1 MGKWQRMLAMF
12 LSVFVFLLAMS
23 STVDAAEIKDEPAG
37 KKSSVYS
44 VPVTG
49 DLVPKQE
56 TDSKRNSLFG
66 KYGLATFQLD
76 YVTSLDPNKDLK
88 EDCDVGWSM
97 MIPIYGQYKAGKCAA
112 SAASTVLDQSVGKY
126 LDINFYINVY
136 NTMLWQNYIV
146 AAFALVK
153 FVSWAFTLEIITIML
168 KAYQQAMLSIQ
179 KILWEPMMYLMWA
192 VAVAWMIYYWISGKK
207 TKLWS
212 TFLNSI
218 IIIGLSGYLFANL
231 PTFLQSV
238 NNASTDVS
246 ITILSGLVGQVPE
259 EELANADAKAHREA
273 AKNAMDDNMSGI
285 LLDLP
290 YILINFGNPN
300 IANRIGVEGLLE
312 KGYDS
317 GPRVDYLMK
326 KYEQM
331 DDDGKRQMQWMT
343 ANKAPERLANSVVI
357 MIFAFAAGICFCIV
371 AALTIIWQFIALG
384 RGLLAA
390 IYLLISL
397 WPEYGMK
404 EAFLWLWSMIQA
416 LFMKVF
422 YSIVL
427 AIYII
432 MVVALA
438 AEVEEMGFLLLWF
451 LAIGMFIGLAIALK
465 ELRQKLESIPFG
477 NGVFGKGT
485 TNEAEGVLAKIG
497 DAAKTTAGIG
507 AAVAL
512 TAAGMPHGA
521 RVAMAVANK
530 GVKGAIKQEA
540 TQHLGGGAALKIQ
553 NARKER
559 KEKNDA
565 MAEYQERT
573 SGLQPEDA
581 ALANHIR
588 DVSGIDVTTAHG
600 RALLDQTA
608 PEFAKNNAEALG
620 RIGQHSLAHQMA
632 KEMPRHMPP
641 PGSLQHEMLARK
653 FGAENVEM
661 WREASANEW
670 ESVENKL
677 QSYNNLSLKDRATTP
692 KPTVTNAGIQKQFE
706 KIQLGNRLNENFQQV
721 RVDAKNARGDLIY
734 ADFNQFKAQQKN
746 AIGDQVY
753 RDFQKMV
760 AKSDGI
766 TIDLNQ
772 MPSMGQLGNVANTPP
787 VKVNLSTSS
796 IKQHLP
802 KDPMKMQSFIDNI
815 TKQVNEKFKTQGIQA
830 EKMDKPVYVQVDVP
844 VGGGTFGTQKV
855 EVQVNKFMETG
866 ATDASKLNLDPS
878 VIREQIK
885 QTLESANIKGG
896 QGNINIPMQQI
907 DMGKSR
913 LEVNVDLSNFI
924 SKQTGSK
931 NPAQVIKNADKL
943 AEAFQKSLN
952 FVRSNPDA
960 DADAFSSMAEVNKF
974 MKQNE
979 EVLQKQIDNVRKAM
993 DVQASMAASMRER
1006 MEEDMENIIKSF
1018 KKVSDWQKKME
1029 QQNKSNNPPT
1039 PPSGGGSTKK

>member
-23 STVDAAEIKDEPAG
+23 STVDAAEVKDEPAG

-44 VPVTG
+44 VPVSG

-76 YVTSLDPNKDLK
+76 YATSFDPQKDMK
-88 EDCDVGWSM
+88 EDCDIGWGM
-97 MIPIYGQYKAGKCAA
+97 LIPIYNQYKAGKCAA
-112 SAASTVLDQSVGKY
+112 SAASTALDQSVGKY

-259 EELANADAKAHREA
+259 EELANADAKTHREA

-326 KYEQM
+326 QYEKM

-632 KEMPRHMPP
+632 KEMPRRMPP

-721 RVDAKNARGDLIY
+721 RVDAKNARGDMVY
-734 ADFNQFKAQQKN
+734 ANFNQFKAQQKN
-746 AIGDQVY
+746 AIGDKIYDQFKKQVA
-753 RDFQKMV
+753 DSGTV
-760 AKSDGI
+760 VL
-766 TIDLNQ
+766 DLNQVQ
-772 MPSMGQLGNVANTPP
+772 MPSMGQMGAMANKSLN
-787 VKVNLSTSS
+787 VKVTGNL
-796 IKQHLP
+796 KHHLP
-802 KDPMKMQSFIDNI
+802 NSAQDAQKVLDSVQ
-815 TKQVNEKFKTQGIQA
+815 KQIYEQLRTEGYQA
-830 EKMDKPVYVQVDVP
+830 DKISQPINLKVDMP
-844 VGGGTFGTQKV
+844 VGGGGAFGTQKV
-855 EVQVNKFMETG
+855 DVQVSSFNVGGDSKVEFDTSVLRDQINQILSSANTSQNVQMPQISLTNDFIKQRVGNMEPKAAKKAVSNVQKELMKTLNFINTSF
-866 ATDASKLNLDPS
+866 ATDA
-878 VIREQIK
+878 
-885 QTLESANIKGG
+885 NI
-896 QGNINIPMQQI
+896 
-907 DMGKSR
+907 D
-913 LEVNVDLSNFI
+913 V
-924 SKQTGSK
+924 
-931 NPAQVIKNADKL
+931 
-943 AEAFQKSLN
+943 
-952 FVRSNPDA
+952 
-960 DADAFSSMAEVNKF
+960 DAFSASEEINKF
-974 MKQNE
+974 MKDTE
-979 EVLQKQIDNVRKAM
+979 KTLEKQISKMVKANQM
-993 DVQASMAASMRER
+993 KESMAATAQDRLK
-1006 MEEDMENIIKSF
+1006 ENIENLIQSF
-1018 KKVSDWQKKME
+1018 GKFEDWQKNIERKL
-1029 QQNKSNNPPT
+1029 KDSSNPST
-1039 PPSGGGSTKK
+1039 PPSGGGSTKT